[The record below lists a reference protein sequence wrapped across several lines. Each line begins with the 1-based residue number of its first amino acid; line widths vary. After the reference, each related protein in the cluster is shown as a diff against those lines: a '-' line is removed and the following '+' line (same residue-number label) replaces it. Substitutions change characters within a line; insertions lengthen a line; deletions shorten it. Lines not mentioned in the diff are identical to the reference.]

1 MWCGVRGGAQL
12 LEIVVRNYIAVGDFF
27 RRHIEDNDLFKEEL
41 QDQRRELTEEYDK
54 IAELYRS
61 NSEFDSE
68 SYLMEKWTLEAVEDF
83 NDKCHI
89 FIRKILDYANLQT
102 DLLHQQGVNLRRRL
116 DEGI

>member
-1 MWCGVRGGAQL
+1 VWCGVRGGAQL
-12 LEIVVRNYIAVGDFF
+12 LEIVVRNYIAVADFF

-41 QDQRRELTEEYDK
+41 QDQRRQLTEEYDK

-83 NDKCHI
+83 NDKSHI